1 MQSKIDDRMTST
13 ATLIFL
19 SLILLAVAIVFDFP
33 NPVLAKISYCAD
45 GAGIF
50 QCFIKENDCTSFA
63 KAHPETT
70 CVRSLT

>member
-1 MQSKIDDRMTST
+1 MNST
-13 ATLIFL
+13 AMLIFL
-19 SLILLAVAIVFDFP
+19 SMILVAVAVVSALP

-50 QCFIKENDCTSFA
+50 QCFIKENDCASFE
-63 KAHPETT
+63 KAHPATT